1 MAVDD
6 TVNDIGEELTT
17 LTFQP
22 ASGVEVVVTSCHGVF
37 ATLNQIQLTDGVI
50 TTGRGASTSTIVD
63 PTNSK
68 VFITNAIFLELIA
81 IAAIRTGFSGITT
94 K

>member
-6 TVNDIGEELTT
+6 IVNGIGEENTA

-22 ASGVEVVVTSCHGVF
+22 ASGVEVVVTSFHGPY
-37 ATLNQIQLTDGVI
+37 ATLLDIQLTDGVI
-50 TTGRGASTSTIVD
+50 TTGRGGSTSTIVN
-63 PTNSK
+63 PGNTK
-68 VFITNAIFLELIA
+68 VSITNAIFLELVA
-81 IAAIRTGFSGITT
+81 FAANRMGFSGITT